1 MPKSPEYISV
11 TAATKV
17 LRLSRVT
24 IYKWIASGRLDAAE
38 IAGRTVIIVN
48 PKYRSAKP

>member
-1 MPKSPEYISV
+1 MKKSPEYVSV
-11 TAATKV
+11 TAASKA
-17 LRLSRVT
+17 LRASRVT
-24 IYKWIASGRLDAAE
+24 IYKWIAVGRLDATE